1 MHAAVVTTF
10 GAAPRYQE
18 FPAPVPADGEMLVD
32 VLASG
37 LHPRVRSQADGS
49 HYTST
54 DELPLVPGIDGVG
67 RGPDGL
73 LRYFVL
79 PDTTMGAMAEQT
91 VIDIRRSLVL
101 PGTVDPVAVAAAMN
115 PAMSSWVALRQRV
128 PFQPGQD
135 VLVLGAT
142 GNAGQMAVQIAKL
155 AGANHVIAAGRHA
168 DRLAALPALGATA
181 TVLLDNTADATA
193 DHTAAD
199 TADAGAADTADRLG
213 QTAADVDVV
222 LDYLWGEPAA
232 AAMTAVLTKRADR
245 SKPLT
250 WIQIGSVA
258 GPTAPI
264 PSAALRSARFQIVGS
279 GQGSVGA
286 REYLA
291 ELPALIEEIAA
302 GTLSVDARAM
312 PLADVEQAWA
322 ADTRQ
327 RIVLTPQR

>member
-18 FPAPVPADGEMLVD
+18 FPVPVPADGEMLVD

-67 RGPDGL
+67 RGPDGR

-79 PDTTMGAMAEQT
+79 PDTAMGAMAEQT
-91 VIDIRRSLVL
+91 VIDVRRSLVL
-101 PGTVDPVAVAAAMN
+101 PAGIDPVAVAAAMN

-128 PFQPGQD
+128 PFPPGQD

-155 AGANHVIAAGRHA
+155 AGAKNVIAAGRHPA
-168 DRLAALPALGATA
+168 RLAALPALGATA
-181 TVLLDNTADATA
+181 TVLLDGNTAAATGSA
-193 DHTAAD
+193 DRSAAD
-199 TADAGAADTADRLG
+199 DTADRLG
-213 QTAADVDVV
+213 RAAADVDVV

-232 AAMTAVLTKRADR
+232 AAMIAVLTQRADR

-258 GPTAPI
+258 GQTAPV
-264 PSAALRSARFQIVGS
+264 PSAALRSARLQIVGS
-279 GQGSVGA
+279 GQGSVGT

-291 ELPALIEEIAA
+291 DLPALVEEIAA
-302 GTLSVDARAM
+302 GTLKVDARAM
-312 PLADVEQAWA
+312 PLADVQQAWA
-322 ADTRQ
+322 ADTTQ
-327 RIVLTPQR
+327 RIVLTPHP

>member
-1 MHAAVVTTF
+1 LEVSVHAAVVTTF

-18 FPAPVPADGEMLVD
+18 FPVPVPADGEMLVD

-101 PGTVDPVAVAAAMN
+101 PGTIDPVAVAAAMN

-155 AGANHVIAAGRHA
+155 AGADNVIAAGRHA

-181 TVLLDNTADATA
+181 TVLLDGHAGTRHNGGTDDT
-193 DHTAAD
+193 DD
-199 TADAGAADTADRLG
+199 TAGRLG
-213 QTAADVDVV
+213 QAAADVDVV

-232 AAMTAVLTKRADR
+232 AAMIAVLTKRADR

-258 GPTAPI
+258 GRTAPV
-264 PSAALRSARFQIVGS
+264 PSAALRAARFQIVGS
-279 GQGSVGA
+279 GQGSVSA

-291 ELPALIEEIAA
+291 ELPALAEEIAA
-302 GTLSVDARAM
+302 GTLNVDARAM

-322 ADTRQ
+322 AAADTRQ
-327 RIVLTPQR
+327 RIVLTP